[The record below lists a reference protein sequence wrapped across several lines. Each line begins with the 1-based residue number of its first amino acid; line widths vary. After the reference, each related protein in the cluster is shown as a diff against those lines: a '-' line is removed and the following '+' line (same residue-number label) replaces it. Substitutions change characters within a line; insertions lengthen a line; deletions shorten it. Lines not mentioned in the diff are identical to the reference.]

1 MKRMRIKKTQKRT
14 EMMLRQS
21 RNKKEAP
28 SLRSPS
34 ASNNEL
40 NIIDVIDDILYLFDY
55 ALSSYPSLIDCFIN
69 LTSHLISRK
78 ETI

>member
-28 SLRSPS
+28 SLKNPS

-55 ALSSYPSLIDCFIN
+55 ALYSYHSLIDCFII
-69 LTSHLISRK
+69 LTLSLIA
-78 ETI
+78 